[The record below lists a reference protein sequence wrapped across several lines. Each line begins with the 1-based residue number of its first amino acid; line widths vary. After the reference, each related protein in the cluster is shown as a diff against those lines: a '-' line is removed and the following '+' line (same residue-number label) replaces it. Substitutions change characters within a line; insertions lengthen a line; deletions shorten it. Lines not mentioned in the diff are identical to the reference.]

1 MLTATF
7 RLYLF
12 RAASASP
19 RNRHWRR
26 ALVRMTRSRSPN
38 HIIPPAG
45 SPEGDRLLLA
55 RLRTHIVLSR
65 LMIEH
70 SVELVRQT
78 QEAIATLDRMQRL
91 RQCDE

>member
-1 MLTATF
+1 LA
-7 RLYLF
+7 
-12 RAASASP
+12 P
-19 RNRHWRR
+19 RFGPHDAF
-26 ALVRMTRSRSPN
+26 ALAKP
-38 HIIPPAG
+38 HHPPAG